1 MFKLIKNVELYSPAP
16 LGRMDILICN
26 DKIIK
31 IAQNIDFPTDK
42 FDTEVIDGTD
52 YKAVPGFIDQH
63 VHFLGGGGEG
73 GPATRTPEIKLTDLT
88 TAGITTAL
96 GLLGTDGVT
105 RSMEGLLAKARALEI
120 EGITTYIYS
129 GSYAIPIKTITGCI
143 KTDIIL
149 IDKVIGAGE
158 VAVSDHRSA
167 QPNLDDLKK
176 LAAESRVGGILSGK
190 CGIVHLH
197 LGDGAEGIKPLM
209 EIATKSEIPIK
220 QFMPTHINRIHHL
233 IEQSIDFLKM
243 GGYVDLTSDFH
254 KTEENP
260 HIYSIPDALKLY
272 KENNISLSGVCASSD
287 SNGSIPSFDSEGNFV
302 KIDVA
307 SPAPLYRDIK
317 QAITEGIVSFEEGI
331 SIITQNP
338 AKALKL
344 YPNKGSLQENSDA
357 DIVLLDKKLEI
368 DTVIAKG
375 QIMVKHG
382 SAVVK
387 GYFEA

>member
-1 MFKLIKNVELYSPAP
+1 MFKLIKNTDIYTPSPI
-16 LGRMDILICN
+16 GRMDILICN

-31 IAQNIDFPTDK
+31 IAQDIEFPTGILH
-42 FDTEVIDGTD
+42 TEVIDGTD
-52 YKAVPGFIDQH
+52 YIAVPGFIDQH

-105 RSMEGLLAKARALEI
+105 RSMEGLLVKARALEV

-143 KTDIIL
+143 KSDIII
-149 IDKVIGAGE
+149 IDKVIGSGE
-158 VAVSDHRSA
+158 VAISDHRSA

-176 LAAESRVGGILSGK
+176 LAAESRVGGILAGK
-190 CGIVHLH
+190 CGIVHVH
-197 LGDGAEGIKPLM
+197 LGDGAEGIKPIM
-209 EIATKSEIPIK
+209 EIATKTEIPIK
-220 QFMPTHINRIHHL
+220 QFMPTHINRINHL
-233 IEQSIDFLKM
+233 IEQSLDHLKM
-243 GGYVDLTSDFH
+243 GGYVDLTSDFS

-260 HIYSIPDALKLY
+260 HIYSIADALKLY
-272 KENNISLSGVCASSD
+272 KDNNINLSGVCASSD

-302 KIDVA
+302 KIGVATPAALFRDV
-307 SPAPLYRDIK
+307 K
-317 QAITEGIVSFEEGI
+317 KAITDNIVSLEEGI

-344 YPNKGSLQENSDA
+344 YPNKGSLQEKSDA
-357 DIVLLDKKLEI
+357 DIVLLDKSLNI

-375 QIMVKHG
+375 QIMVRQG
-382 SAVVK
+382 NAIVK
-387 GYFEA
+387 GYFER

>member
-1 MFKLIKNVELYSPAP
+1 MFKLIKNVEAYNPAP
-16 LGRMDILICN
+16 QGRLDILICN

-31 IAQNIDFPTDK
+31 LAQNIDFPTDK
-42 FDTEVIDGTD
+42 FDTEIIDGTD
-52 YKAVPGFIDQH
+52 YRAVPGFIDQH

-105 RSMEGLLAKARALEI
+105 RSMEALLAKARALEI

-143 KTDIIL
+143 KTDIVL
-149 IDKVIGAGE
+149 IDKIIGSGE

-176 LAAESRVGGILSGK
+176 LAAESRVGGILAGK

-209 EIATKSEIPIK
+209 EIASKTEIPIK
-220 QFMPTHINRIHHL
+220 QFMPTHINRINHL
-233 IEQSIDFLKM
+233 MEQSMDFLKM
-243 GGYVDLTSDFH
+243 GGFVDLTSGFY
-254 KTEENP
+254 KTSETP
-260 HIYSIPDALKLY
+260 HTYSIADALKLY
-272 KENNISLSGVCASSD
+272 KENNIPLEGVCASSD
-287 SNGSIPSFDSEGNFV
+287 SNGSIPSFDSQGNFV
-302 KIDVA
+302 KIGIA
-307 SPAPLYRDIK
+307 SPLPLFNDIR
-317 QAITEGIVSFEEGI
+317 QAINDGIVSFEEGI
-331 SIITQNP
+331 CIITKNP
-338 AKALKL
+338 ASALKL
-344 YPNKGSLQENSDA
+344 YPEKGSLTEGKDA
-357 DIVLLDKKLEI
+357 DIVLLDKSLKI

-375 QIMVKHG
+375 QVMVKQG
-382 SAVVK
+382 QAVVK
-387 GYFEA
+387 GYFER